1 MYKLRSSHQ
10 YRRSHQKKWKT
21 NMKIEEILLLL
32 GERMS
37 ESNALSSA
45 YLVTDGLAWKLATTS
60 YVKKNNNSWKCEEI

>member
-1 MYKLRSSHQ
+1 
-10 YRRSHQKKWKT
+10 
-21 NMKIEEILLLL
+21 MKIEEILLLL

-37 ESNALSSA
+37 ENNALSSA